1 MECWRESLSE
11 HLAEWR
17 QLLRV
22 NNFGWLWVGQVLSQ
36 IGDGVSKVALLFF
49 VYDLTGSALKMTVI
63 GILETIPPLVFGP
76 FIGVFLDRI
85 PKRTAM
91 LVIDVTRA
99 ALLTVIPLVYA
110 LGLLTLMRLYA
121 LVFVVALFSMAFGPS
136 LNAAIPLLVKQ
147 NQLTR
152 ANAIMQS
159 SATMGQLFGPAISGV
174 LIAVIDAPNA
184 LYITAGAFILSAAA
198 KIPLKI
204 PHRMSNRRR
213 QSLLHDFHIGISFV
227 FVDNRLL
234 LGLMIVASLFTL
246 GIAGF
251 VYLLPMIGK
260 QLLHADSIAIGWLWS
275 ALSIGVLSTTVWLAW
290 RHTAGF
296 RERLWM
302 IVGASIVGGLA
313 VFGLTVMPVTIVAAL
328 FIMLIGGSSGLVT
341 PIVSATLQEMA
352 PKEMLARVFG
362 VFNTS
367 TMAFAM
373 LGMTLFGW
381 VADTFSPV
389 ISLIGIGTA
398 TLATGVMAGLL
409 ASQCQRLS
417 TAKPS
422 ASTRHI

>member
-1 MECWRESLSE
+1 MEFWRQSLSE

-313 VFGLTVMPVTIVAAL
+313 VFGLAVMPVTIVAAL

-362 VFNTS
+362 VFNTG

-422 ASTRHI
+422 ASMRHI

>member
-1 MECWRESLSE
+1 MEFWRQSLSE

-159 SATMGQLFGPAISGV
+159 SATIGQLFGPAISGV

-362 VFNTS
+362 VFNTG

-422 ASTRHI
+422 ASTRQV

>member
-1 MECWRESLSE
+1 MEFWRQSLSE

>member
-1 MECWRESLSE
+1 MECWRQSLSE

-362 VFNTS
+362 VFNTG

-422 ASTRHI
+422 ASMRQV

>member
-1 MECWRESLSE
+1 MEFWRQSLSE

-110 LGLLTLMRLYA
+110 LGLLTLMRLYV

-159 SATMGQLFGPAISGV
+159 SATMGQLLGPAISGV

-290 RHTAGF
+290 RHTADF

-313 VFGLTVMPVTIVAAL
+313 VFGLTVIPVTIVAAL

-362 VFNTS
+362 VFNTG

-409 ASQCQRLS
+409 ASQCQRLL
-417 TAKPS
+417 TTKPS
-422 ASTRHI
+422 ASTRQV